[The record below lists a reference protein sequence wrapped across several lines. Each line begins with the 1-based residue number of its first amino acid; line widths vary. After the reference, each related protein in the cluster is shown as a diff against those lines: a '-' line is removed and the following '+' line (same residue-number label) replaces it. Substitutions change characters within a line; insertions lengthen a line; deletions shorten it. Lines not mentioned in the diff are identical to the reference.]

1 LNFLP
6 EIVILSISTT
16 QDFLNS
22 GKLSQIRN
30 SIFYGEEMFT
40 SLSGLISSGKYSS
53 FFFIYDENSF
63 KFCRKKI
70 DSEMSYLQPARH
82 LVVPSGESSKSLH
95 SVANITSKMLEA
107 GADRNS
113 LIINVG
119 GGVVCDLGAFCASVF
134 KRGID
139 YINIPTSLMAMV
151 DAAIG
156 GKTAVNL
163 NDFKNQ
169 IGTFHFPL
177 AVGIHLDFLKTLPA
191 DELHSGFAEVV
202 KYALLFDAELWEQLQ
217 IMLNTQRIDI
227 TTELIDKCVSFKLK
241 IVEKDPFEKGD
252 RKLLNAGHTVGHA
265 LESFSFQKNSPIS
278 HGKAVAQGLVIESF
292 LAKEMKMLSSDHYQ
306 QIEQSISNFYGD
318 IAIEEADIPVLIEFL
333 LADKKNRN
341 NNIAFTLI
349 KAPAIA
355 EKDILIDKDL
365 VNKLLVKFS
374 HEENQN

>member
-1 LNFLP
+1 
-6 EIVILSISTT
+6 
-16 QDFLNS
+16 
-22 GKLSQIRN
+22 
-30 SIFYGEEMFT
+30 
-40 SLSGLISSGKYSS
+40 
-53 FFFIYDENSF
+53 
-63 KFCRKKI
+63 
-70 DSEMSYLQPARH
+70 MSYLQPARH

-177 AVGIHLDFLKTLPA
+177 AVGIYLDFLKTLPA

-227 TTELIDKCVSFKLK
+227 TTELIDKCVSFKLN

-318 IAIEEADIPVLIEFL
+318 IAIEEAHIPVLIEFL

-349 KAPAIA
+349 KAPANA